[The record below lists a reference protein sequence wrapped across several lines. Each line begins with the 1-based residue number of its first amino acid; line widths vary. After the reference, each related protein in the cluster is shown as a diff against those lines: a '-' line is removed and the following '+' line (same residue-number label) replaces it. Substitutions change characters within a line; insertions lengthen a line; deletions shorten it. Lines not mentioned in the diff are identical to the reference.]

1 MAKKAKEDRFLSNV
15 RKEMKVVKWPSA
27 KDVLKYTLATLVL
40 CGIFIVF
47 FLLINL
53 LASFIKGLF

>member
-27 KDVLKYTLATLVL
+27 KDVLKYTLAIL